1 MNYERIY
8 NEFIADRRVKE
19 ASLTGCTEIH
29 HIIPRGL
36 GGGDN
41 AENMIYLTA
50 GDHFFAHL
58 LLAMAHKGNGPL
70 WRALW
75 CMAGMS
81 NRGIRKRDLRWAIR
95 SRRWFELVRN
105 RYATNS
111 RGAGN
116 NKANMTAYE
125 WIKESTGEFFVGTRH
140 DLVERIGHGKTA
152 RWETGAYFFGRT
164 ITTRSGWFET
174 SGKFKTPQDIKN
186 HRLSS
191 AKKIADAGR
200 RQAAKQCG
208 TQNHKSTAVMCI
220 DTGIVYV
227 TQRYAAK
234 VTGAKQS
241 KISECCNGTR
251 KTAGGYRW
259 AYADSLKEAA

>member
-116 NKANMTAYE
+116 NKANMTSYE

-152 RWETGAYFFGRT
+152 KWETGAYFFGRT

-174 SGKFKTPQDIKN
+174 SRFSSVAALDVYKESIKD
-186 HRLSS
+186 L
-191 AKKIADAGR
+191 AKSGTK
-200 RQAAKQCG
+200 AKNSG
-208 TQNHKSTAVMCI
+208 GMNHKARKVVCI
-220 DTGIVYV
+220 DTGKVYDC
-227 TQRYAAK
+227 QRDAAK
-234 VTGAKQS
+234 ATGANQS
-241 KISECCNGTR
+241 KISECCTGSRN
-251 KTAGGYRW
+251 KAGGYRW
-259 AYADSLKEAA
+259 AYAAPLKEAA